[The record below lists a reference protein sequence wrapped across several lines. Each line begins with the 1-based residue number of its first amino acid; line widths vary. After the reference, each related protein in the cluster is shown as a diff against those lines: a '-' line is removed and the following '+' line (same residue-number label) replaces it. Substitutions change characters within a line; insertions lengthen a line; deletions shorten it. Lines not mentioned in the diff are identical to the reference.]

1 MQRFY
6 SIFDQIAL
14 LDLKSEKAH
23 ANSRIRCQIHIERII
38 LRPYN
43 EFVKT
48 SDEISAWLWYLR
60 EDVRLKL
67 SM

>member
-23 ANSRIRCQIHIERII
+23 ENSRIRCQIHIEKII

-43 EFVKT
+43 EFIVKT
-48 SDEISAWLWYLR
+48 SG
-60 EDVRLKL
+60 
-67 SM
+67 